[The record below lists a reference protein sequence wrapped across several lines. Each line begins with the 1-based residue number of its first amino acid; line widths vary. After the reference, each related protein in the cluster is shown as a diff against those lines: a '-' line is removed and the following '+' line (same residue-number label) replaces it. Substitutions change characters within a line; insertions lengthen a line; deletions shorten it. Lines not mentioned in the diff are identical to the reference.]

1 MKYSIKDYQWYQ
13 CYPVVNIQLIYTTQF
28 LKPHYNTKQW
38 NNCCR
43 ILLEDNN
50 FDIYYAIFE
59 KVYRQKQ
66 KLNIN
71 GYFVNRKDRNK
82 PQLLSLILAG
92 NIHSCCNQKMYSSGL
107 SISCHILRL
116 TMCNVSVREEILVC
130 NNVWTSIKR
139 CLQLLPYKIWGYGR
153 IYI

>member
-1 MKYSIKDYQWYQ
+1 MNKCKTLKKYVLIYVFPQTWYKIIL
-13 CYPVVNIQLIYTTQF
+13 VRKVNIQLIYTTQF

-38 NNCCR
+38 NNGWR

-59 KVYRQKQ
+59 KAYRHKQ

-71 GYFVNRKDRNK
+71 GYFVSRKDRNK

-92 NIHSCCNQKMYSSGL
+92 NIHSCCNQKIYSSGL

-116 TMCNVSVREEILVC
+116 TMCHVSVR
-130 NNVWTSIKR
+130 
-139 CLQLLPYKIWGYGR
+139 
-153 IYI
+153 